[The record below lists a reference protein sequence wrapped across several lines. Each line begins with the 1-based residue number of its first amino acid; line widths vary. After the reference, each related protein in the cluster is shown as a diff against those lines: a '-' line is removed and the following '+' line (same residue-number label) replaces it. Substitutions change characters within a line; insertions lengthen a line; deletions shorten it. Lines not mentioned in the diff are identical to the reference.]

1 MIEGISPPSD
11 GNWHYEHITPDLLQ
25 AERVD
30 RVIYSAR
37 TQYQSMVIQDTA
49 CFGRS
54 LVLDDKTQSTELDE
68 FVYHESLVQPP
79 MLAHE
84 APKRVFVAGG
94 GEGATIREVLAHES
108 VERVVMADIDREVV
122 EACRQY
128 LPSFH
133 RGAFDDPRLD
143 LLHVDALAYLQDT
156 AEPFDV
162 AIIDVPD
169 PLEGG
174 PAYVLYTREFYELL
188 RDRLGPGG
196 IFVAQSGPTGPAF
209 YEQCFS
215 AVASTIGSV
224 FDGVSAYEAFVPSFG
239 STWGFVVGSL
249 GRDPASMEAPEVD
262 QLLKERVS
270 GPLRHYDGTAHEGM
284 FALPKYLR
292 KAMADETRVITKA
305 DPLFVT

>member
-30 RVIYSAR
+30 RVVYSAR
-37 TQYQSMVIQDTA
+37 TQFQSMVIQDTA

-68 FVYHESLVQPP
+68 FVYHESLVQPA
-79 MLAHE
+79 MLAHA
-84 APKRVFVAGG
+84 APKSVFVAGG
-94 GEGATIREVLAHES
+94 GEGATIREVFAHDG

-122 EACRQY
+122 DACRKY
-128 LPSFH
+128 LPGFH
-133 RGAFDDPRLD
+133 RGAFDDPRLE

-156 AEPFDV
+156 SEPFDV

-174 PAYVLYTREFYELL
+174 PAHVLYTREFYELL
-188 RDRLGPGG
+188 RVRLGPGG
-196 IFVAQSGPTGPAF
+196 LFVAQSGPTGPAF

-224 FDGVSAYEAFVPSFG
+224 FDSVSAYEAFVPSFG

-249 GRDPASMEAPEVD
+249 GHNPAVMEAPEVD
-262 QLLKERVS
+262 RLIAERIS
-270 GPLRHYDGTAHEGM
+270 GPLRHYDGTTHEGM

-292 KAMADETRVITKA
+292 KAMTDETRVITKA
-305 DPLFVT
+305 NPLFVT